1 MNQNLAINRD
11 TGDIS
16 LSPIYDSLILKDSIN
31 IFTRK
36 NLKEPICISN
46 ENRNCRPAKTI
57 ARQRILAQS
66 SW

>member
-31 IFTRK
+31 IFPIY
-36 NLKEPICISN
+36 NFKEHICISS

-57 ARQRILAQS
+57 ARKNILAQS